1 MGKTRLLFVDDEP
14 SIRTTLTAI
23 LQMHDFD
30 VTTAGDISSA
40 LSHIQSQQ
48 FDVLLSD
55 LNIGEAGDGFTIVS
69 AMRRLQPDAIT
80 IIITGYPAFE
90 TALQAIRNQV
100 DDYVVKP
107 ANTEQLIKTIRQK
120 LAHHDHHSPPP
131 LQKLS
136 FIFESNRQAIL
147 DRYVEQVRAGQFPV
161 AKLKREEIL
170 NHMPAMLEEIIVLLR
185 RGEKP
190 GRELTEAALEHGRAR
205 YVQKFTVPMM

>member
-107 ANTEQLIKTIRQK
+107 AETEELIKRIRGK
-120 LAHHDHHSPPP
+120 LADHTHHHLPPP
-131 LQKLS
+131 LKKLS
-136 FIFESNRQAIL
+136 LIL
-147 DRYVEQVRAGQFPV
+147 EENVDYIIERYLLQMRDSGKFPLADLSDDEV
-161 AKLKREEIL
+161 L
-170 NHMPAMLEEIIVLLR
+170 NHIGDIVLEVIAVLR
-185 RGEKP
+185 S
-190 GRELTEAALEHGRAR
+190 EATSGADLSRVAAEHGI
-205 YVQKFTVPMM
+205 